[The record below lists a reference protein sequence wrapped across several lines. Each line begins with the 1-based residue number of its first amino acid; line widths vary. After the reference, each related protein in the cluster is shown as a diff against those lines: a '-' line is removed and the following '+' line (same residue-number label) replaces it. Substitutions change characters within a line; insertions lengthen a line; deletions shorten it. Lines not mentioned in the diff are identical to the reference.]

1 MPSTHSCSTE
11 TSILQLLT
19 SEQRNIL
26 ESKSHQINLN
36 SNDYL
41 FERGDS
47 ADHIYLVNKGKVTLS
62 RLMPNGEQ
70 KVFKVFMAGGVIA
83 EMAVFMQPREY
94 PMSAHI
100 DQDTTLTAY
109 SFESFKALFISNPA
123 LSLKV
128 ISFISNR
135 VGELM
140 NSLDMLTQVN
150 ANQRLVMHFAD
161 IYSKQKRRGN
171 IFTLPNTKKVLASQL
186 GITPETLSRLFK
198 KLKFNGL
205 ISESGACITV
215 PDFNGLCREVD
226 LVPSIFQQSH

>member
-1 MPSTHSCSTE
+1 MPSTHSHLAE
-11 TSILQLLT
+11 TSILQLL
-19 SEQRNIL
+19 SRSQRDIL
-26 ESKSHQINLN
+26 ESKSHRINLN
-36 SNDYL
+36 CHDYL

-47 ADHIYLVNKGKVTLS
+47 ADHIYRVNKGKVTLS
-62 RLMPNGEQ
+62 RLMPNGEK
-70 KVFKVFMAGGVIA
+70 KVFKVFMSGGVIA

-100 DQDTTLTAY
+100 DQETTLTAY
-109 SFESFKALFISNPA
+109 SYESFKELFISNPD
-123 LSLKV
+123 LSLQV

-135 VGELM
+135 VGQLM

-161 IYSKQKRRGN
+161 IYSKQKRSDNR
-171 IFTLPNTKKVLASQL
+171 FTLTNTKKVLASQL

-198 KLKFNGL
+198 KLKFSGL

-215 PDFNGLCREVD
+215 PDFNVLCREVD
-226 LVPSIFQQSH
+226 LVPSIFQNNH

>member
-1 MPSTHSCSTE
+1 MSSAQTCPTE
-11 TSILQLLT
+11 TSILQLL
-19 SEQRNIL
+19 SPSQRNIL
-26 ESKSHQINLN
+26 EAQSHQINLN
-36 SNDYL
+36 SHEYL
-41 FERGDS
+41 FERGDI
-47 ADHIYLVNKGKVTLS
+47 ADHIYRVNKGKVTLS

-70 KVFKVFMAGGVIA
+70 KVFKVFLSGGVIA

-100 DQDTTLTAY
+100 DQETSLTAY
-109 SFESFKALFISNPA
+109 SYASFKELFISNPE
-123 LSLKV
+123 LSLQV

-135 VGELM
+135 VGQLM

-161 IYSKQKRRGN
+161 IYSKQKRNGN
-171 IFTLPNTKKVLASQL
+171 RFTLPNTKKVLASQL

-205 ISESGACITV
+205 ITESGACITV
-215 PDFNGLCREVD
+215 PDFNVLCREVD
-226 LVPSIFQQSH
+226 LVPSIFQQNH